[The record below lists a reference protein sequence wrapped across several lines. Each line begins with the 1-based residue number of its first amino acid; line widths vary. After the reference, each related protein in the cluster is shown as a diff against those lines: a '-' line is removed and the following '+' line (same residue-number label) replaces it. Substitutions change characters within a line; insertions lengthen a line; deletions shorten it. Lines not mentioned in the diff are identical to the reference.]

1 MYLINLLRVGIKL
14 ENKGL
19 FFPMVS
25 LPGEPGTELWLVT
38 YTVEQILLA
47 TGEQK
52 THKKSNVLPTD
63 E

>member
-1 MYLINLLRVGIKL
+1 
-14 ENKGL
+14 
-19 FFPMVS
+19 MVS